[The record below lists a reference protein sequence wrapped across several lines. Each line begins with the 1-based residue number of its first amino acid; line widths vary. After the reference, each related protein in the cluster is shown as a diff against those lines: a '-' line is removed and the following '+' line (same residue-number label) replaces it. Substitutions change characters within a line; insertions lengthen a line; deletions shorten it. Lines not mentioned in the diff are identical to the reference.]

1 MQIVCTPLHLLALDT
16 YNTPTASL
24 SERTANVG
32 RLLPDSTGI
41 RMFRFLCAYGI
52 GGVLYRDPVAPLLLS
67 QRFIRCRPRL
77 FTSTCLETAEV
88 ESGTRVGD

>member
-24 SERTANVG
+24 SERAANVG

-52 GGVLYRDPVAPLLLS
+52 GGVLYRD
-67 QRFIRCRPRL
+67 
-77 FTSTCLETAEV
+77 
-88 ESGTRVGD
+88 RVCSFAAFLMIHSVQAQIIY